1 MEIWKNIQ
9 HQKNNFLKMYYQIQ
23 NKLRFEYSLQ
33 MIFKEE
39 DGLKKFLS
47 IKKLIM
53 LVLLL
58 LY

>member
-1 MEIWKNIQ
+1 MGIWKSIQ
-9 HQKNNFLKMYYQIQ
+9 HQKNNFLKMYYLIQ
-23 NKLRFEYSLQ
+23 NKLRFEYFLQ